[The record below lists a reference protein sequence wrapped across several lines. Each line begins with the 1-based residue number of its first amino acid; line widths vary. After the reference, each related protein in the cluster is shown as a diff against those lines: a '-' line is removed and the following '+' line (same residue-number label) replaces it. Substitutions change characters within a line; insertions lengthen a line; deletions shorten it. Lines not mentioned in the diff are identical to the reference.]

1 MCIVMITQ
9 LKALSAA
16 ALLATGLAATTAQ
29 AADRQFL
36 NVSYDATREFY
47 DEFNKS
53 FGGYWKNVQ
62 V

>member
-1 MCIVMITQ
+1 MYGSVLPDTCNM
-9 LKALSAA
+9 ALSC
-16 ALLATGLAATTAQ
+16 TQ

-53 FGGYWKNVQ
+53 FGAILEKRTGKS
-62 V
+62 